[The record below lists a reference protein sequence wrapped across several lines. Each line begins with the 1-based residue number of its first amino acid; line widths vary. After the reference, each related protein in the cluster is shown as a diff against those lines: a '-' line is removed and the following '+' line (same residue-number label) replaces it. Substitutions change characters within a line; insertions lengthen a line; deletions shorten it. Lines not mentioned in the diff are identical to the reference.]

1 MLPADPRLPAC
12 PAARGFEATVDEL
25 LRKTTAETSKEAYL
39 AILGRLRVLKEQLEA
54 SLSPFHY
61 QAMGTGTVHR
71 CVSMSFAIAEC
82 YLESKAALAPVPE
95 PPPPP
100 PAPSPQP
107 LSDEDLMERL
117 KDYVTD
123 RTKETFFGQDQAE
136 EDEPKEGS
144 S

>member
-1 MLPADPRLPAC
+1 MSEYDWQLSAGAPLCQVSDAFYRTVRDTIFRQLTTVTTPEQYQ
-12 PAARGFEATVDEL
+12 AALESL
-25 LRKTTAETSKEAYL
+25 
-39 AILGRLRVLKEQLEA
+39 IRLREELAQD
-54 SLSPFHY
+54 
-61 QAMGTGTVHR
+61 VHR
-71 CVSMSFAIAEC
+71 CLDHLFKEARARLRG
-82 YLESKAALAPVPE
+82 LEIMQPAPK